1 MSKEVF
7 IMSKAI
13 IVKNEFASKS
23 NEEKEVRVASLIAN
37 LINKSSYDKNI
48 HATK

>member
-1 MSKEVF
+1 MN
-7 IMSKAI
+7 KAI
-13 IVKNEFASKS
+13 IVKNEFSSKS

-48 HATK
+48 PAATK